1 VVSCRKAIA
10 KKKRG
15 ERVLP
20 LWFRPVAVLSLLA
33 GWVAVIVT
41 LVMMIR
47 TKRAQ
52 RLAAEARATEAAKQG

>member
-1 VVSCRKAIA
+1 
-10 KKKRG
+10 
-15 ERVLP
+15 VLP

>member
-1 VVSCRKAIA
+1 
-10 KKKRG
+10 
-15 ERVLP
+15 
-20 LWFRPVAVLSLLA
+20 VAVLSLLA